1 MNSNSRSMENLT
13 KIASEVEKNIN
24 ETAVIMDNATV
35 SSENTV
41 KDYVETGKKV
51 DAIVAK
57 IEEINT
63 ITISNTRSMEE
74 VSGATE
80 HLSDLTDKLN
90 HVLGNFRT

>member
-1 MNSNSRSMENLT
+1 MNSNSQSMENLT

-24 ETAVIMDNATV
+24 ETAVIMDNATI

-41 KDYVETGKKV
+41 KDYIETGKKV
-51 DAIVAK
+51 DAIVTK

-80 HLSDLTDKLN
+80 HLSDLTEKLN
-90 HVLGNFRT
+90 NVLGNFRT